1 MQTPFPSVP
10 ISTGLPGTPLS
21 ISAATIDEAR
31 YDLRARLCPAGSR
44 THFMPESKEYRR
56 GYRYGPWHPCT
67 LAKGHKPDH
76 VWSTEPETNPDF
88 PDPKCLYTYRSP
100 LLSSAALDEPP
111 RAIPYVPDPD
121 PLPGQHSIP
130 HCIAPEDLVVP
141 SSATTA
147 ALRAANLAV
156 LESPHTY
163 PSGWWVD
170 IREALNYELDEQG
183 DAARHVGCTVDSR
196 PFAVAAGRASGVT
209 LEAFLIAVAKHRNKC
224 HGGQS
229 E

>member
-1 MQTPFPSVP
+1 MQVPFPSVP
-10 ISTGLPGTPLS
+10 ISTGLPDTPLP
-21 ISAATIDEAR
+21 IAATIDEAR

-44 THFMPESKEYRR
+44 THFMPDSKEYKR
-56 GYRYGPWHPCT
+56 GYRYGPWYPCT
-67 LAKGHKPDH
+67 LAKGHEPDH
-76 VWSTEPETNPDF
+76 TWSTEPETNPDF

-100 LLSSAALDEPP
+100 LPSFAAAVALRAAELAEQYPDALPFEIAAAALDE
-111 RAIPYVPDPD
+111 
-121 PLPGQHSIP
+121 
-130 HCIAPEDLVVP
+130 AP
-141 SSATTA
+141 
-147 ALRAANLAV
+147 N
-156 LESPHTY
+156 TY

-183 DAARHVGCTVDSR
+183 DAGRHVGCTVDSR
-196 PFAVAAGRASGVT
+196 PFPVAAGRSSGVT